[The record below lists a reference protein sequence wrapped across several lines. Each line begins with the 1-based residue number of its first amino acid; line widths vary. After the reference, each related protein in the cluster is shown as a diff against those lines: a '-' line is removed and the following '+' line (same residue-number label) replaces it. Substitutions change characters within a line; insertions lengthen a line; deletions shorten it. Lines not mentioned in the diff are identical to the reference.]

1 MLTQNGFDE
10 KISLAL
16 VRKTLGE
23 EAENMSDSQ
32 ISRLMAT
39 MQLLA
44 EMAFDLYEKQV
55 FGRIISRHGN

>member
-44 EMAFDLYEKQV
+44 EMAFDLYEKHV